1 MIIPNY
7 GEVNTAFCT
16 ENTNYR
22 FLKASAP
29 EENASGVTLLITLKA
44 HIDNVQIIYDIGKYR
59 YEYSRMRK
67 NAYQNVTVSKISG
80 IRTHLKARD
89 FAF

>member
-1 MIIPNY
+1 MLIPNY

-22 FLKASAP
+22 FLKASAQ
-29 EENASGVTLLITLKA
+29 EENTSGGTLLITLKA

-67 NAYQNVTVSKISG
+67 NAYQNVTVS
-80 IRTHLKARD
+80 
-89 FAF
+89 